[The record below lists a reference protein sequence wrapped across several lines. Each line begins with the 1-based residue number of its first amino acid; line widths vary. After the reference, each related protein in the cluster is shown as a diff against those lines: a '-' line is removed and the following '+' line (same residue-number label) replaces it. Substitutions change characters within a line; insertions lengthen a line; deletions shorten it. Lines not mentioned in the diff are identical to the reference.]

1 MIPSFESALIN
12 GHLITT
18 GFGDIKN
25 KKHDFRR
32 KGSRIIIAFLLNIVS
47 IIRSSSI
54 LYFDQKAIK
63 EKDLESETALEQDVL
78 QLSELSPSDKIV
90 KVFLGDYLS
99 HIGNP
104 GRIIH
109 IWWIIFSISGIF
121 FRIIFLLSEHSGN
134 HVIFTEFEP
143 NNHRNLKLASSNL
156 KQLICRCKVLMIG
169 HKVYI
174 STMTPSVASL
184 HVFAIYYASPV
195 IVANYSA
202 INSILIF
209 AYWSF
214 NFFWLYFWVIDACD
228 TFIITFSTFYLC
240 CEYIKM
246 RYNQLNE
253 ISEGPL
259 RAQTLAGSRE
269 QLIALINGHNEVT
282 KIVREFNKSIK
293 WILFCIVYIFAIV
306 SYLIS

>member
-1 MIPSFESALIN
+1 MIPSLESALIN

-18 GFGDIKN
+18 RFGDIKN

-32 KGSRIIIAFLLNIVS
+32 KGSRIIIAFLLNIFS
-47 IIRSSSI
+47 IIRSSLI

-63 EKDLESETALEQDVL
+63 EKELESGLEQNIL
-78 QLSELSPSDKIV
+78 ELSPSDKIV
-90 KVFLGDYLS
+90 KLFLGDYVTHL
-99 HIGNP
+99 GNP

-109 IWWIIFSISGIF
+109 IWWIIFSISGLF
-121 FRIIFLLSEHSGN
+121 FRTIFLHSEYSGN
-134 HVIFTEFEP
+134 HVIFTEFQP
-143 NNHRNLKLASSNL
+143 NNHRNLKLTSSNL

-169 HKVYI
+169 HKMFL
-174 STMTPSVASL
+174 STMTPSIMSL
-184 HVFAIYYASPV
+184 HVFAIYYASSV
-195 IVANYSA
+195 IAANYSA
-202 INSILIF
+202 INSIVIF

-214 NFFWLYFWVIDACD
+214 NFSWAFFWVIDGCD
-228 TFIITFSTFYLC
+228 TFIITFSTIYLC

-269 QLIALINGHNEVT
+269 TLIALINGHNDVT
-282 KIVREFNKSIK
+282 KIVRKFNESIK
-293 WILFCIVYIFAIV
+293 WILFCVVYVFAIV
-306 SYLIS
+306 S